1 MADINTGIQES
12 YSPESG
18 LRVIAS
24 SQSSGI
30 AGVTA
35 GTQAP
40 STSMCISTKKVC
52 VQPCV
57 CVCERERDREKVRVS
72 EREKEK
78 ERRFGTRG
86 IVVHVSIRFVID
98 MDTLGHSCMG
108 ISIWM
113 HSR

>member
-1 MADINTGIQES
+1 VLPNTVPKISMADINTGIQES

-52 VQPCV
+52 VEPCV
-57 CVCERERDREKVRVS
+57 CVCVRERERERERERVRVS
-72 EREKEK
+72 EREKER
-78 ERRFGTRG
+78 ER
-86 IVVHVSIRFVID
+86 
-98 MDTLGHSCMG
+98 
-108 ISIWM
+108 
-113 HSR
+113 